1 MSEWIAS
8 YFGDFGYHSTFHHA
22 EVHRRQR
29 CSYQSFAA
37 VLRHTIDRSVEVSV
51 LVATM
56 RRRNL
61 GQKVK
66 RCDEIPVSSWWAS
79 VRNEGIVQ
87 VCNLTSF
94 EEYLPSYVEQCSSL
108 ERCCLCDYAPKK
120 NSIRALPD
128 LYTCHFNT
136 VHRPLSLF
144 LGECKPRLAC
154 QLTRLGRLQC
164 ASKEWSDAQFS
175 QEGWKTNSDSLQ
187 EVKLWV
193 LLS

>member
-1 MSEWIAS
+1 
-8 YFGDFGYHSTFHHA
+8 
-22 EVHRRQR
+22 
-29 CSYQSFAA
+29 
-37 VLRHTIDRSVEVSV
+37 V

-94 EEYLPSYVEQCSSL
+94 EEYLPSYIEQCSSL

-144 LGECKPRLAC
+144 LDYNVLRKSEVMPNFPKKVGKLILIPCKKLSCGCCYRKNRPALHYHVPTLDFCMSAIV
-154 QLTRLGRLQC
+154 QKIATVPKVPPSM
-164 ASKEWSDAQFS
+164 AVKEK
-175 QEGWKTNSDSLQ
+175 EGN
-187 EVKLWV
+187 
-193 LLS
+193 